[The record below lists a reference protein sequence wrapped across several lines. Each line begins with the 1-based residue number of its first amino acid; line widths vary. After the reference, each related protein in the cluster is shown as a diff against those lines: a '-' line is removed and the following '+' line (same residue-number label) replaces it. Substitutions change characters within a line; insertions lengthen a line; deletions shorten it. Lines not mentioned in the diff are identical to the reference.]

1 MAGRIKK
8 AEQVGRMID
17 MTGVFLANLK
27 GKGPVDAVMR
37 SMAGYERRQTDKAL
51 SALFDETASAGAAS
65 EGVRLAEV
73 FARAATRVMGEDDLA
88 RLMPVAML
96 DRDVLKGLDSEGA
109 PTLARLGRRALALSH
124 RKI

>member
-1 MAGRIKK
+1 MAGRVKK
-8 AEQVGRMID
+8 AEQLGRMID

-51 SALFDETASAGAAS
+51 SALFDETTSAGATS

-96 DRDVLKGLDSEGA
+96 DRDVLKGLDGEGA
-109 PTLARLGRRALALSH
+109 PTLARLGRRALVLSH
-124 RKI
+124 QKI